1 MFTNI
6 AINNKGCS
14 IVLEVEDIAPAEFSE
29 AVMKIFSCAT
39 RLGADSPIEVQEDS
53 LMDFSDLESD
63 KL

>member
-14 IVLEVEDIAPAEFSE
+14 VVLEVEDINPAEFQE
-29 AVMKIFSCAT
+29 AVMKIFACAQ

-53 LMDFSDLESD
+53 LMDFYEPESD
-63 KL
+63 EL